1 MTNFNEYPFN
11 EYFVEYQ
18 KLGGKKNKDDYFA
31 AYQVFQEETMDIF
44 VFGDLRKHNS
54 RSESL
59 EAVQKILEIDDDE
72 LDRLFHS
79 VDNVTAWT

>member
-1 MTNFNEYPFN
+1 
-11 EYFVEYQ
+11 
-18 KLGGKKNKDDYFA
+18 
-31 AYQVFQEETMDIF
+31 EETMDIF

-54 RSESL
+54 RRESL
-59 EAVQKILEIDDDE
+59 EAVQKILEIDDKE